1 MELDINSVAPRDV
14 SVRERSVPQRPAPQE
29 PPQPQQNRAAEVM
42 MQQKI
47 EEQRQKS
54 LASAKNVDAAKYFKE
69 ILRFTEI
76 FNKKLKFNIDQNS
89 EQVIVKVVD
98 TETDKVIKEIPPEE
112 LQRLYSSMKE
122 AIGLLIDEQ
131 R

>member
-1 MELDINSVAPRDV
+1 MELDINSVAPREV
-14 SVRERSVPQRPAPQE
+14 SVRERSAAQRSGSQE
-29 PPQPQQNRAAEVM
+29 PPQPQQNRAAELM

>member
-1 MELDINSVAPRDV
+1 MELDINSIAPYD
-14 SVRERSVPQRPAPQE
+14 SSSRERANHRPASPE
-29 PPQPQQNRAAEVM
+29 PAQPQQNRAAELM

-54 LASAKNVDAAKYFKE
+54 LASAKNVDASRYFKE

>member
-1 MELDINSVAPRDV
+1 MELDIKSVAPHETT
-14 SVRERSVPQRPAPQE
+14 SRERPTHRPAPQE
-29 PPQPQQNRAAEVM
+29 PVQPQQNRAAELM
-42 MQQKI
+42 MQQKL

-54 LASAKNVDAAKYFKE
+54 LASAKNVDASRYFKE

-76 FNKKLKFNIDQNS
+76 FNKKLTFNIDQDS

>member
-29 PPQPQQNRAAEVM
+29 PPQPQQNRAAEMM

-54 LASAKNVDAAKYFKE
+54 LASAENVDAAKYFKE

>member
-1 MELDINSVAPRDV
+1 MELDINSVAPREV
-14 SVRERSVPQRPAPQE
+14 SVRERAGTQRPVPQD